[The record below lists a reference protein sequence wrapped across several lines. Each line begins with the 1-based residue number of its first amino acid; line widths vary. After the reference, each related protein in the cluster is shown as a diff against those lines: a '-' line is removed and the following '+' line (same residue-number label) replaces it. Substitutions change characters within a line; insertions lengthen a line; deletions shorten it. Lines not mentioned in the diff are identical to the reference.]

1 MRRLRIVRNGATWLH
16 SGSDSFADS
25 AVGLVS
31 AHVGA
36 RHPGHGRSVSSRSS
50 GITPDERQTSP
61 AKSADTGAPVA
72 AYAYM
77 DAFRFMLALAVAF
90 GHVWALFIR
99 DYQPTAD
106 TGVNILYF
114 AAGFAHPGVVMF
126 FVLSGYWIS
135 KSVIGRAEAG
145 WRWSGYLIDRL
156 SRLLVVLIPALAIG
170 GALDAAALYLMHSPT
185 HLGETDTYVLKT
197 DVAANLA
204 PDVLLGNLLFL
215 QGILARPFG
224 SNGPLWSLAYE
235 FWYYIWFPA
244 IFLTYRR
251 RRLSAALIAL
261 VLALLAPELMFGFI
275 SWSCGSLLFFLEA
288 RLRQKGARVT
298 SLARR
303 LLLPAA
309 MLFSIILVWGRTGD
323 FSYED
328 PMLAAGFSAFLLALL
343 LANPAPFRGIAALA
357 AYGAGAS
364 FSLYAIHFPI
374 MAFAAGLFVGAQR
387 FAPNSSSIGL
397 AALVLLTTVGAAW
410 LFSRATE
417 SRTNTVR
424 RAARGILAGR

>member
-1 MRRLRIVRNGATWLH
+1 MTPGRRQTGPA
-16 SGSDSFADS
+16 GSPDSS
-25 AVGLVS
+25 AP
-31 AHVGA
+31 VGA
-36 RHPGHGRSVSSRSS
+36 YV
-50 GITPDERQTSP
+50 
-61 AKSADTGAPVA
+61 
-72 AYAYM
+72 YL
-77 DAFRFMLALAVAF
+77 DAFRFMLAVAVAF
-90 GHVWALFIR
+90 GHVWALFIQ
-99 DYQPTAD
+99 DYQPTA
-106 TGVNILYF
+106 GLWVNSLYF

-135 KSVIGRAEAG
+135 KSVTGRAEAG
-145 WRWSGYLIDRL
+145 WAWGGYLIDRL

-215 QGILARPFG
+215 QGILASPFG

-244 IFLTYRR
+244 ILLTYRR
-251 RRLSAALIAL
+251 RRLSVALIAL
-261 VLALLAPELMFGFI
+261 LLSLLAPELMFGFL
-275 SWSCGSLLFFLEA
+275 SWSCGALLFFLEA
-288 RLRQKGARVT
+288 RLRQKGTRAT

-309 MLFSIILVWGRTGD
+309 VLFSIILIWGRTGD
-323 FSYED
+323 FVYED
-328 PMLAAGFSAFLLALL
+328 PMLAAGFSIFLLTLL
-343 LANPAPFRGIAALA
+343 LANPVPFRAIPALA

-387 FAPNSSSIGL
+387 LAPNSSAIAL
-397 AALVLLTTVGAAW
+397 VALVLLTTVGAGW
-410 LFSRATE
+410 MFSRVTE
-417 SRTNTVR
+417 SRTNALR
-424 RAARGILAGR
+424 QAAHRLLAAR

>member
-1 MRRLRIVRNGATWLH
+1 L
-16 SGSDSFADS
+16 
-25 AVGLVS
+25 
-31 AHVGA
+31 
-36 RHPGHGRSVSSRSS
+36 
-50 GITPDERQTSP
+50 
-61 AKSADTGAPVA
+61 ADTSGPVG

-77 DAFRFMLALAVAF
+77 DAFRFLLALAVAF
-90 GHVWALFIR
+90 GHVWALFVR

-106 TGVNILYF
+106 LWVNSLYF

-135 KSVIGRAEAG
+135 RSVIGRADAG
-145 WRWSGYLIDRL
+145 WAWGGYLVDRL
-156 SRLLVVLIPALAIG
+156 SRLLIVLIPALAIG

-197 DVAANLA
+197 NVAANLA

-215 QGILARPFG
+215 QGIMVAPFG

-235 FWYYIWFPA
+235 FWYYVWFPA
-244 IFLTYRR
+244 ILLAYRR
-251 RRLSAALIAL
+251 RRLSAALVAL
-261 VLALLAPELMFGFI
+261 MLALLAPELMFGFL
-275 SWSCGSLLFFLEA
+275 SWICGALLFFFEA
-288 RLRQKGARVT
+288 RLRRKGTRAT

-309 MLFSIILVWGRTGD
+309 ILFSIILIWGRAGE
-323 FSYED
+323 FVYED
-328 PMLAAGFSAFLLALL
+328 PMLAAGFSIFLLTLL
-343 LANPAPFRGIAALA
+343 LANPAPFRGIPALA

-387 FAPNSSSIGL
+387 LAPNSSAIAL
-397 AALVLLTTVGAAW
+397 VVLVLLTTVGAGW
-410 LFSRATE
+410 MFSRVTE
-417 SRTNTVR
+417 SRTNAVR
-424 RAARGILAGR
+424 QAAHRILAAR